1 MSGVTIKTDNFPHIY
16 IKIDH
21 INNDD
26 DYYSFEN
33 TWLDLYNEKKE
44 FIFVIN
50 IKDIGNVNIIYV
62 YKLIQLIRLLKREEK
77 QYLKYS
83 IIIVNTNFIKHLLNI
98 IFRITPPVAPVYI
111 VDKAEY
117 YRDLIIDIKNK
128 KDLKPS
134 IKYISP

>member
-1 MSGVTIKTDNFPHIY
+1 MSGVTIKTENFPHVY
-16 IKIDH
+16 IKINH

-33 TWLDLYNEKKE
+33 TWLDLYKEQKE

-50 IKDIGNVNIIYV
+50 IKDIGNVSMIYV
-62 YKLIQLIRLLKREEK
+62 YKLVQLITLLKREKK

-98 IFRITPPVAPVYI
+98 IFMITSPVAPVYI

-117 YRDLIIDIKNK
+117 YKDLITDIKDK

-134 IKYISP
+134 IKYVLP

>member
-1 MSGVTIKTDNFPHIY
+1 MSGVIITTDNFPHIY
-16 IKIDH
+16 VKINH

-33 TWLDLYNEKKE
+33 AWLNLYKEKKE

-62 YKLIQLIRLLKREEK
+62 YKLIKLIRLLKTEEK

-98 IFRITPPVAPVYI
+98 IFRITAPVAPIYI
-111 VDKAEY
+111 VDKSDY
-117 YRDLIIDIKNK
+117 YKDLISDIKNEK
-128 KDLKPS
+128 ELKSS
-134 IKYISP
+134 IKYVSP